1 MCLDAVL
8 SPYPA
13 QAGGNIGCGTCLSWS
28 VRSLYPLVPTMT
40 VERGHNA
47 VRDEPAARRIEVPIS
62 ELGLLICIKPLR
74 HDQVE
79 LVFRPGHRHI
89 QQPPFFFDLL
99 GRSCGHVRW
108 NAAVSRTECCGG
120 RARFRAGHCGSSVAR
135 LKTALSSRQ

>member
-13 QAGGNIGCGTCLSWS
+13 QAGGNIGCGTCLSRS

-47 VRDEPAARRIEVPIS
+47 VQDEPAARRIEVPIS
-62 ELGLLICIKPLR
+62 ELALLMGVEPLR

-79 LVFRPGHRHI
+79 LVFRPRHRHI
-89 QQPPFFFDLL
+89 QQPPVFFHPIW
-99 GRSCGHVRW
+99 GGAGCHVPP
-108 NAAVSRTECCGG
+108 NAALAPIQDADAPPFLAFG
-120 RARFRAGHCGSSVAR
+120 
-135 LKTALSSRQ
+135 